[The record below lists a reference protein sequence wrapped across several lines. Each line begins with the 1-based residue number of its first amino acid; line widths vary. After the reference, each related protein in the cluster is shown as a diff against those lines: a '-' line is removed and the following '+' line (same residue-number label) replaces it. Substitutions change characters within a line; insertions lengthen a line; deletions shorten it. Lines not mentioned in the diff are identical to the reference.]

1 VSTRSPDDG
10 ELEALLARG
19 GRLARAW
26 REASREEPPAALDDA
41 MRAAA
46 RRAVHAG
53 PRVGRGPFGGRWRV
67 PLSIAAVLV
76 VSATLTLLVAER
88 REHVPNAGLDAAP
101 AAPPAAA
108 PSAAAPPA
116 EDRKLAEPHALEK
129 DTALSQ
135 GNAASPRKRS
145 AAQPAQS
152 LGESRTELY
161 DAPAEASG
169 TIAQEAPPAEASGT
183 VTQEAA
189 SETPAPPAAG
199 LQARPAAATPS
210 PSSAEPAVP
219 AAEASSADAQAGKRD
234 VDEVKKGPQPEAFP
248 GREQARADTRAKSRM
263 ETGAGELEKHEPPGA
278 GSPAQRA
285 GEPARDPKTWLERIL
300 ALRRE
305 GKLQEAERSL
315 QEFRRRYPDYP
326 LPPELARLAPGSAP
340 AEGR

>member
-1 VSTRSPDDG
+1 MSTRSPDDG
-10 ELEALLARG
+10 ELEARLARD

-53 PRVGRGPFGGRWRV
+53 PRAGHGPFGGRWRV

-116 EDRKLAEPHALEK
+116 EDRELAESHALEK
-129 DTALSQ
+129 DTQ
-135 GNAASPRKRS
+135 GNAASLRKRS
-145 AAQPAQS
+145 AQPVQS
-152 LGESRTELY
+152 LGESRTEPY
-161 DAPAEASG
+161 NAPAEASG
-169 TIAQEAPPAEASGT
+169 TIAQEAVPE
-183 VTQEAA
+183 TQAPQSA
-189 SETPAPPAAG
+189 PAPPAAG
-199 LQARPAAATPS
+199 LQRSRPAATPS
-210 PSSAEPAVP
+210 PSSAEPAAP
-219 AAEASSADAQAGKRD
+219 AAEASSADAQVGKRD
-234 VDEVKKGPQPEAFP
+234 VDEGKKGPQPEAFP

-263 ETGAGELEKHEPPGA
+263 ETSAGELEKHESPGA
-278 GSPAQRA
+278 GSAAQPA